1 MLCGWGLAGQDLL
14 GGLLLL
20 FVVVGVA
27 DQSVT
32 HTVQHVDDVAEGLVH
47 LAHGV
52 VRRHLRRT
60 TPAGTGDVL
69 TRRPHLA
76 GLVLHRLSVH
86 IETARHRP
94 HLVRVSH
101 KARRHIS
108 ISLSLRSFG
117 HRLVFV
123 YPPAGERG
131 ITLAAT
137 REPMLLI
144 PRPASAPIN
153 PCENGLLGRPWV
165 IVGAATL
172 VSGRIGAARDI
183 SGAMPCQALG
193 TDSPPTCWA
202 WASDAAMFDPHDRS
216 WPPTPP
222 TTLASLPSTNLPTLA
237 INVSLVLASVE
248 PAAPLL
254 AELPELMNIR
264 AGVLANMPM

>member
-153 PCENGLLGRPWV
+153 PCENGLLGSPACM
-165 IVGAATL
+165 VGAATL
-172 VSGRIGAARDI
+172 VAGSTGAARDI
-183 SGAMPCQALG
+183 SGVCMPCQALG
-193 TDSPPTCWA
+193 TDSPPRCWA
-202 WASDAAMFDPHDRS
+202 CAIVAAMFDPHDR
-216 WPPTPP
+216 
-222 TTLASLPSTNLPTLA
+222 
-237 INVSLVLASVE
+237 
-248 PAAPLL
+248 
-254 AELPELMNIR
+254 
-264 AGVLANMPM
+264 